1 MISSQSKFYKFDG
14 LYQYIHQH
22 SQHLLLQTYSQHV
35 LNHCGFF
42 PSLWQVP
49 AQSLKIEVNRI
60 ARALPIRFESVNL
73 LASMILYV
81 AEESALYPSIY
92 FFIFFFVEY

>member
-1 MISSQSKFYKFDG
+1 MMKECCKFNNNAIIYRRILLNVLTISSQSKFYKFDG

-35 LNHCGFF
+35 LNHRGFF

-49 AQSLKIEVNRI
+49 AQSLNKEVNRI
-60 ARALPIRFESVNL
+60 V
-73 LASMILYV
+73 
-81 AEESALYPSIY
+81 
-92 FFIFFFVEY
+92 